1 MQIFYCYQDVP
12 ILQSSSQKNA
22 DVSNDVIIKWPNYFQ
37 SSLGKSAEHLGS
49 FIEKFL
55 TYQELQKSPHP
66 SPLPFLNSQQQIL

>member
-55 TYQELQKSPHP
+55 TYQELQKSSHP
-66 SPLPFLNSQQQIL
+66 FPLPFLNSQQQIS